1 MDSERRDSEVTNFP
15 YNPKRKKFFT
25 LKPRESARQTSSPLS
40 RMGVTTNTGFGVNSI
55 YYREPSIITP
65 NLKKII
71 TGGRTTQKPEVGN
84 IILENLKNKVKR
96 QALGM
101 YMQQDA
107 DLQR

>member
-1 MDSERRDSEVTNFP
+1 
-15 YNPKRKKFFT
+15 
-25 LKPRESARQTSSPLS
+25 
-40 RMGVTTNTGFGVNSI
+40 
-55 YYREPSIITP
+55 
-65 NLKKII
+65 LKKII

-107 DLQR
+107 DLQRQHMISHHFTADLNGRKIQADMSAATIAVPGV